1 MLLMQRILS
10 PLCFSSCSVPSRVR
24 FNADYCELAVC
35 EGGSFNFSYY
45 WICRNDITA
54 ECGCDLAQ
62 VQAFTPADPVQV
74 LFPLCLT
81 LYCCVCRSSHLI
93 KVFIDLWRQPINS
106 PNRTRTCDILVNSQ
120 TLYQLSYRRLIHKV
134 ELMGFEP
141 TTFCLQNSCSPIR
154 TTIPYGKHWNRTRYL
169 KVRTVQRTGS
179 TPCRFTFLK
188 MMTPAGFEPCIS
200 AVKGLS
206 H

>member
-106 PNRTRTCDILVNSQ
+106 PNRTRTCDILVNGQ
-120 TLYQLSYRRLIHKV
+120 TLYQLSYRRIISKNA
-134 ELMGFEP
+134 E
-141 TTFCLQNSCSPIR
+141 S
-154 TTIPYGKHWNRTRYL
+154 RYL
-169 KVRTVQRTGS
+169 EAYTVQQTGS
-179 TPCRFTFLK
+179 IPCRFTFLK
-188 MMTPAGFEPCIS
+188 IMTPAGFEPCIS

>member
-1 MLLMQRILS
+1 MLD
-10 PLCFSSCSVPSRVR
+10 FSSIGRKIQNIFPFFQLTVSQTSFSKFLLYPLEQESSVTFVCLTFLLYSFRLDRIFVLHSLLYQDRLYTFSLFFVIICFTSLLSLCSMPSRLR

-93 KVFIDLWRQPINS
+93 KVL
-106 PNRTRTCDILVNSQ
+106 
-120 TLYQLSYRRLIHKV
+120 LI
-134 ELMGFEP
+134 
-141 TTFCLQNSCSPIR
+141 
-154 TTIPYGKHWNRTRYL
+154 YGDN
-169 KVRTVQRTGS
+169 
-179 TPCRFTFLK
+179 P
-188 MMTPAGFEPCIS
+188 
-200 AVKGLS
+200 
-206 H
+206 